1 MSLHYGK
8 WYEKCKK
15 VWSSEALK
23 YFPLMLSISYLKAI
37 CFLDLDF
44 WKRVIASVL
53 CMVDPMKRRAWF
65 PYRHFILYLFPFTKS
80 LLGSH
85 HNDSYTSDYEINKD
99 QVQIHILKHQSNNVN
114 SFLKSLL
121 PSMGFLSVS
130 STLSVK
136 WLCGNSSPFLLLP
149 VRVCSG
155 CSAGF
160 GFPQVPLRLCSQFCS
175 FWIYFLLHPCI

>member
-1 MSLHYGK
+1 MYFRPRFLKTSDHQCAMHGRPYEEKSLI
-8 WYEKCKK
+8 
-15 VWSSEALK
+15 SLPSF
-23 YFPLMLSISYLKAI
+23 YFI
-37 CFLDLDF
+37 F
-44 WKRVIASVL
+44 
-53 CMVDPMKRRAWF
+53 
-65 PYRHFILYLFPFTKS
+65 LFPFTKS

-85 HNDSYTSDYEINKD
+85 HDDSYTSDYEINKD

-130 STLSVK
+130 STLFVK

-160 GFPQVPLRLCSQFCS
+160 VFPQVPLRLCSQFCS